1 MLLIDDLFLAPV
13 KLVVWLGNKI
23 NDVVE
28 RELSDEGKIK
38 EQLMHLQTRFEM
50 DEISEEEYNRQE
62 KELLARLEAIRKA
75 KGLSQE

>member
-75 KGLSQE
+75 KEGG